1 MDLPETIPDWVLEQ
15 VKRRLAIEA
24 DQRGRNFHRE
34 LNKAISPMIAAGL
47 LHSGGMLRAVAE
59 AYGNEVIYRYR
70 QALLILQ
77 QAMAAF
83 GGQQGTGFAE
93 RANLALRPLIHEQVE
108 SLRAEMRS
116 NASFRNPSSAHA
128 ATRMEEQL
136 FDKMAAEA
144 EETLHLDL
152 ETIEAASISIANRGT
167 STMANSANVHGS
179 NNIVLVGLTSST
191 VSIRLDGQSKDAVE
205 AAMSVLLEKLDS
217 LGLPSNKA
225 TDIKELAEECS
236 TLIKQEKPNKT
247 KLTSNL
253 QAIWQTVQIV
263 TAAPDVVEAVR
274 KALAY
279 VGLSG
284 GS

>member
-1 MDLPETIPDWVLEQ
+1 MPETLPDWVLEQ

-34 LNKAISPMIAAGL
+34 LNKTISPMIAAGRQ
-47 LHSGGMLRAVAE
+47 HSGVTVGAVID
-59 AYGNEVIYRYR
+59 AYGSEVTYRYR
-70 QALLILQ
+70 QALLVLQ

-83 GGQQGTGFAE
+83 GGRQGTGFAE
-93 RANLALRPLIHEQVE
+93 RAYLVLRPLIHEQIE
-108 SLRAEMRS
+108 ILRGEMRS
-116 NASFRNPSSAHA
+116 HASFRTPTCARA
-128 ATRMEEQL
+128 AAILEEQI
-136 FDKMAAEA
+136 FNKMVAEA
-144 EETLHLDL
+144 EETLQLDL
-152 ETIEAASISIANRGT
+152 EAIEAASIQIANQGT
-167 STMANSANVHGS
+167 SPMATSANVHGS

-217 LGLPSNKA
+217 LGLPSDKA